1 MDCVM
6 KGEDCIHLCQPDAC
20 KSCGACCG
28 LYNYA
33 DSSREALT
41 VKLRD
46 RSNLYRETV
55 RSPANLK
62 AFSHTVKEREPDEKL
77 YEAIYCCEYL
87 GFLDDDE
94 RRVGCLL
101 HPLQNGGVDM
111 RDVSFYGVEL
121 CNGHF
126 CPSYHFISRKEKQA
140 MITIIDDWYLYGL
153 CITDIDLVKE
163 YFRCVGEGICEAV
176 RPSRLTDR
184 LKDIA
189 IDFFSLKTS
198 WPFRSPDTNRFGKY
212 YFDGSQYMISHID
225 YDALGCERSR
235 FDKIL
240 LSLTSRFETLE
251 KLREAEEMIQVR
263 IDAFITTYTIDI
275 TGNRTA

>member
-1 MDCVM
+1 MDRFM
-6 KGEDCIHLCQPDAC
+6 KGEDPIHLCQPDTD

-41 VKLRD
+41 AKLRE
-46 RSNLYRETV
+46 RTRLFHEMV
-55 RSPANLK
+55 GSPADLNR
-62 AFSHTVKEREPDEKL
+62 FSDRVKGREPSERL
-77 YEAIYCCEYL
+77 YEVIYCCEYL

-101 HPLQNGGVDM
+101 HPLQNSGVDM

-121 CNGHF
+121 CDGHF
-126 CPSYHFISRKEKQA
+126 CPSYHFISREEKQA
-140 MITIIDDWYLYGL
+140 LIKIVDDWYLYGL

-163 YFRCVGEGICEAV
+163 YFRFVGEGIYEAV
-176 RPSRLTDR
+176 RPERIRGT
-184 LKDIA
+184 LKAIA
-189 IDFFSLKTS
+189 LDFFSLKIS
-198 WPFRSPDTNRFGKY
+198 WPFRSPDANRFGKY

-225 YDALGCERSR
+225 YDALGCARSR
-235 FDKIL
+235 FDKIF

-251 KLREAEEMIQVR
+251 ELRRGEEIIQDK
-263 IDAFITTYTIDI
+263 IEAFIACYTGG
-275 TGNRTA
+275 TL